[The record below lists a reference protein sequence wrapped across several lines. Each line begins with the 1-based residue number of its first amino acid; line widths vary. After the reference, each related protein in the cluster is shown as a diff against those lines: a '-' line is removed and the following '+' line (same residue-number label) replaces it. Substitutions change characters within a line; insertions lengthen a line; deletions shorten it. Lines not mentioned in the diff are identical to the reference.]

1 MPLEYSKR
9 LIEEFRNPSNVGE
22 MEAPDAFSTHASD
35 ECGDFLELYLR
46 IEDGRIQDAKF
57 KTFGCAAAIASSSIL
72 TKMVIGMTLE
82 EAEKI
87 AKEDVVRAL
96 DGMPEPKV
104 HCSLL
109 AVDGLKKALA
119 DYRNKSHTL
128 R

>member
-1 MPLEYSKR
+1 
-9 LIEEFRNPSNVGE
+9 

-57 KTFGCAAAIASSSIL
+57 KTFGCAAAIASSSML
-72 TKMVIGMTLE
+72 TKMIIGMTLE